1 MGAMPELL
9 TPLDPAAPGVWT
21 REPARPRTLWEA
33 VSRAMRNRCPRC
45 GETKLMPRFLKPAGH
60 CHSCGLDFTPQQA
73 DDFPAY
79 ISMIV
84 TGHLMAPVV
93 IGMAMAGWSTGLMA
107 ATLIPGSMALM
118 LGLLQPAKGAVI
130 AVQWWNG
137 MHGFVKER

>member
-1 MGAMPELL
+1 MAGMPELL
-9 TPLDPAAPGVWT
+9 TPIDRAASGVWT
-21 REPARPRTLWEA
+21 RQPVRPQSVWQA
-33 VSRAMRNRCPRC
+33 VKRGMANRCPRC
-45 GETKLMPRFLKPAGH
+45 GETRLMPRFLKPAAH

-79 ISMIV
+79 ISMII

-93 IGMAMAGWSTGLMA
+93 IAMAMAGWSTGLMA
-107 ATLIPGSMALM
+107 GTLIPGSMALM